1 MSRRQ
6 AAWPV
11 VPFLNEAAPLDHRSG
26 PDTAWT
32 IINAGEA
39 MPGVMTPL
47 GASFWV
53 PSMELGARAGYHDLG
68 VLSGAQVRLPG
79 TADQRLSGVFAGRF
93 AGNVE
98 VIRMMADLMPG
109 GSGNAAER
117 QMFGSLREGKV
128 DNPTKRR
135 YAFVAARGPVVA
147 LTLKRRM
154 TAQSERINRW
164 WVTVTRE
171 NFDRSPGA
179 ARARVGEAMG
189 CVAAALRTH
198 AVANLFVQAFSEA
211 VSKLTEQ
218 AGTPGLDLSLLGGYG
233 GVEEMRLAHSLA
245 ELAHGR
251 ESLERLLAEF
261 GFHGPDEGEISSRS
275 WREEPGP
282 LLALIDAYRSL
293 PAAQL
298 PHAREAARGSERAQ
312 AEATLLAALR
322 GRDRGAAK
330 VTLGAART
338 FTPLRE
344 LGKANFL
351 KGIDAGRAAARAR
364 GAELVRA
371 GAIETAEDV
380 FYLTAQEIIGGL
392 PPAPGEVIEV
402 RRALR
407 QRYLGLVLPPMWI
420 GQAVP
425 APAAGRDETASE
437 LGGVAASAGTATG
450 VARVI
455 ENAADCHELE
465 PGEIL
470 VCKTTDPSWASV
482 FPLVSA
488 LVIDIGGMISHG
500 AIIAREMGIPCV
512 INTRSGTT
520 TIRTGDLLWVDG
532 AAGRVEITE
541 RAVIA

>member
-1 MSRRQ
+1 MSGRQ

-11 VPFLNEAAPLDHRSG
+11 VPFLNEAEPMDHRSG

-68 VLSGAQVRLPG
+68 VLSGAQVHLPA
-79 TADQRLSGVFAGRF
+79 TADERLSGVFAGRF

-117 QMFGSLREGKV
+117 QMFGSVREGKV

-135 YAFVAARGPVVA
+135 YPFVAVRGPVVA

-154 TAQSERINRW
+154 TAQSDRIHRW
-164 WVTVTRE
+164 WVAVTSEDLGSR
-171 NFDRSPGA
+171 PGS
-179 ARARVGEAMG
+179 ARARLGEAMG

-211 VSKLTEQ
+211 VSKLTER
-218 AGTPGLDLSLLGGYG
+218 AGTPGLDLQLLGGYG
-233 GVEEMRLAHSLA
+233 GVEETRLAHSLA
-245 ELAHGR
+245 ELAYGR
-251 ESLERLLAEF
+251 ESLERMLAEF

-275 WREEPGP
+275 WREDPGP
-282 LLALIDAYRSL
+282 LLALTNAYRSL
-293 PAAQL
+293 PPAQM
-298 PHAREAARGSERAQ
+298 PEAREAARRSERAQ
-312 AEATLLAALR
+312 AEAALLAASR
-322 GRDRGAAK
+322 GRDRGGIK
-330 VTLGAART
+330 FTLGAARS

-351 KGIDAGRAAARAR
+351 KGIDAGRAAARAC

-380 FYLTAQEIIGGL
+380 FYLTAQEIVRGL
-392 PPAPGEVIEV
+392 PPAPVEAIAARKV
-402 RRALR
+402 LR
-407 QRYLGLVLPPMWI
+407 QRYLGLALPPMWV
-420 GQAVP
+420 GQAV
-425 APAAGRDETASE
+425 AVPAADRDDTALDLS
-437 LGGVAASAGTATG
+437 GVAASAGTATG

-455 ENAADCHELE
+455 EHATDCHQLE

-488 LVIDIGGMISHG
+488 LVIDIGGLISHG

-512 INTRSGTT
+512 INTRTGTS
-520 TIRTGDLLWVDG
+520 TIRTGDHLSVDG
-532 AAGRVEITE
+532 AAGRVEIIE
-541 RAVIA
+541 RAAIA